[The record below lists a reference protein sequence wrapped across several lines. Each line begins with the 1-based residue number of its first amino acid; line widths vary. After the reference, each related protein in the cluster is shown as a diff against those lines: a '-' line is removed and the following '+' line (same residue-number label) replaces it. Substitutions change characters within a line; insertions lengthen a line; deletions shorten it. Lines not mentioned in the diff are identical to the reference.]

1 MNKKS
6 FEKMDKIIKSRN
18 AQKRDEL
25 NKKFEERKKKED
37 ELYEWMAKLNVRD
50 QQKMKRET
58 PGRVSNRC
66 KNNLF

>member
-1 MNKKS
+1 MDKKS

-25 NKKFEERKKKED
+25 KKKFEERKKKED

-58 PGRVSNRC
+58 QGGVSNRC